1 MNDGLIV
8 NGKTLHPDMKA
19 MLDARAN
26 AGPAETIAE
35 QRTAWTA
42 YSQAL
47 SQPHPDDMKVE
58 DRDLPLPHG
67 AIPSASIRRPVP
79 MKTHPASSTRMAAVS

>member
-47 SQPHPDDMKVE
+47 SQAAP
-58 DRDLPLPHG
+58 
-67 AIPSASIRRPVP
+67 RRHEGRRSRL
-79 MKTHPASSTRMAAVS
+79 TAAARRRYRPRLYAGRCQ

>member
-67 AIPSASIRRPVP
+67 RYRPRL
-79 MKTHPASSTRMAAVS
+79 HAGCCQ